1 MVKVKVYSTPACP
14 YCRMVKD
21 FLKERG
27 VEFED
32 IDISNDE
39 EAVKE
44 LFQKSGRFDVP
55 QTEINGKMILG
66 FNKEALESELEKL
79 SSKYSNNEKQ
89 ATAGNKRPNY

>member
-14 YCRMVKD
+14 YCKMVKE
-21 FLKERG
+21 FLKKRG

-66 FNKEALESELEKL
+66 FNKEALEKELGNL
-79 SSKYSNNEKQ
+79 SSE
-89 ATAGNKRPNY
+89 

>member
-14 YCRMVKD
+14 YCKMVKE
-21 FLKERG
+21 FLKKRG

-66 FNKEALESELEKL
+66 FDKKALENELENL
-79 SSKYSNNEKQ
+79 PSE
-89 ATAGNKRPNY
+89 

>member
-14 YCRMVKD
+14 YCKMVKE

-32 IDISNDE
+32 VDISNNE

-66 FNKEALESELEKL
+66 FNKKALEKELENL
-79 SSKYSNNEKQ
+79 ASE
-89 ATAGNKRPNY
+89 